1 MLETHCRY
9 RNCAKMWPLLHP
21 SDILHPG
28 SIYAPSFPASARR
41 GTDHLWQQSKRQWLK
56 AQSFN
61 PFLPDVKP
69 KKHLMLQ
76 ISVLLRV
83 IYCVPG
89 VVLDATDLLQA
100 PSVAENCCYK
110 EMGSSFFM

>member
-1 MLETHCRY
+1 
-9 RNCAKMWPLLHP
+9 MWPLLHP
-21 SDILHPG
+21 SDILCPG
-28 SIYAPSFPASARR
+28 SIFAPSFPASARR

-56 AQSFN
+56 AVLQPILIRRETSEA
-61 PFLPDVKP
+61 LDVTN
-69 KKHLMLQ
+69 
-76 ISVLLRV
+76 IILLRV

-100 PSVAENCCYK
+100 PGVTENRCYK